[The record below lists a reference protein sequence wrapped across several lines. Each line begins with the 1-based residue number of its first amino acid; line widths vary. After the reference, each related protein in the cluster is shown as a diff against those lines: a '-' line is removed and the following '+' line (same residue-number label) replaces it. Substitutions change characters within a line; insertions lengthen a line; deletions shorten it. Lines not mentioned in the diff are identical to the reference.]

1 MTITR
6 RRALGALSMAAAAVT
21 LPVLP
26 AFSAS
31 RETIDA
37 RVNLALEKLYKQ
49 VAGSRELAQKAKGIL
64 IMPDVVKGGFI
75 VGGAYGEGALIVGG
89 ATVDYVSMAAAS
101 LGLQIGAQT
110 FSQALFFMTPE
121 ALADFRQSDGW
132 ELGVDAEV
140 ALIDSGAGFG
150 ASTTT
155 ISRPVYQVLYG
166 QRGLIVGA
174 SLEGAK
180 YNRLIR

>member
-1 MTITR
+1 MSLTR
-6 RRALGALSMAAAAVT
+6 RSLLLTGSAATLAACSSRRVAT
-21 LPVLP
+21 AAEIDRKV
-26 AFSAS
+26 AAS
-31 RETIDA
+31 RSLLFQT
-37 RVNLALEKLYKQ
+37 VPGTQSLADRAAGYLIVPDILE
-49 VAGSRELAQKAKGIL
+49 
-64 IMPDVVKGGFI
+64 GGFI
-75 VGGAYGEGALIVGG
+75 VSGAYGEGALIVGG
-89 ATVDYVSMAAAS
+89 ATVDYISMAAAAV
-101 LGLQIGAQT
+101 GFQIGAQS

-140 ALIDSGAGFG
+140 AMIDQGAGFG

-155 ISRPVYQVLYG
+155 ISRPIYQVIYG